1 MARGVAGM
9 YKSDFMRVV
18 ALGAFAVLCLGITEV
33 SAAGADI
40 SKFVAACTADPSIT
54 DDPGFDDGKVTPKA
68 FCECV
73 AGELAKNNLGQKDVD
88 MLTKMHNEEI
98 SDEDVAGY
106 PTLEDLLNKNEGF
119 EDNCRKSLGIPT
131 DNGTDTEEEPTD
143 EDAMPNDEEAP
154 PADDNASPPE

>member
-1 MARGVAGM
+1 
-9 YKSDFMRVV
+9 
-18 ALGAFAVLCLGITEV
+18 
-33 SAAGADI
+33 
-40 SKFVAACTADPSIT
+40 KFVASCTADPSIT
-54 DDPGFDDGKVTPKA
+54 DDPGFDDGKVTPKI

-119 EDNCRKSLGIPT
+119 EDSCGRGLGIPAVQ
-131 DNGTDTEEEPTD
+131 GTEGDRG
-143 EDAMPNDEEAP
+143 
-154 PADDNASPPE
+154 